1 MPSTLNL
8 SVTFNVALHMD
19 AGPAMV
25 YVYVYGC
32 VCVHILFVPVEHYSK
47 NAMFNTVQITFDI
60 HRTVCV
66 FYDS

>member
-1 MPSTLNL
+1 
-8 SVTFNVALHMD
+8 MD

-32 VCVHILFVPVEHYSK
+32 VCVHILFVPIEHYSK